1 MTHHFDVEVAKK
13 LGVNAAIIVA
23 NLAYLQRNRE
33 AQGGEKYHI
42 DGRWW
47 VHHTYDS
54 LAVVHPYFSV
64 QQIRRI
70 MRKLLEQEVVFHC
83 TPDHWHRDS
92 YWSVALDFVHVSEST
107 DASVEID
114 SSQQAKSTVVLHD
127 NNIITIKS
135 ERQDTFDSWW
145 AKYPKKQGKKQ
156 ALKKFMG
163 LSADKLSACLEDDL
177 SARYG
182 KTEYQ
187 FIPNP
192 STYLNGERWDDELE
206 GGTEGCDSPFERYKN
221 T

>member
-1 MTHHFDVEVAKK
+1 MTHHFAPEVAAR
-13 LGVNAAIIVA
+13 LGINQAIVLY
-23 NLAYLQRNRE
+23 NLGYLQTQR
-33 AQGGEKYHI
+33 AIQGGDEYYF

-47 VHHTYDS
+47 VRHSYES
-54 LAVVHPYFSV
+54 LAEWHQYLSV
-64 QQIRRI
+64 DQLRRI
-70 MRKLLEQEVVFHC
+70 MKGLVEANHVVTRQPERFNR
-83 TPDHWHRDS
+83 TT
-92 YWSVALDFVHVSEST
+92 YWSVAPEFLHV
-107 DASVEID
+107 
-114 SSQQAKSTVVLHD
+114 AKSPDGSGEIAGSEAAKSPVVLHD

-163 LSADKLSACLEDDL
+163 LSADKLSDCLEDDL
-177 SARYG
+177 SVRYG

-206 GGTEGCDSPFERYKN
+206 GGTEGGDSPFERYKN